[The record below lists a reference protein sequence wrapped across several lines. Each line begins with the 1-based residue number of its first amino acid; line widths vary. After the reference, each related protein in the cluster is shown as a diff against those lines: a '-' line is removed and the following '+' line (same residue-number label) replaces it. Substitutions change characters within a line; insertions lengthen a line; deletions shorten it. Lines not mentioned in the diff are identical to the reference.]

1 MSGKNQCQICLKVLS
16 SSSALKKHLQRK
28 KKCLPPSIIEDNVP
42 SDNLLNLTPEQQEII
57 SCPLDKNIR
66 ILAGAGCA
74 KTTTI
79 LYRAKHL
86 IETGIPSE
94 SIIMTTF
101 TKDASNDIQKKMRL
115 LLPQNKVIVGTIDS
129 LSKRFLLK
137 YNPDFKNTKCYVGEY
152 KVKFYQF
159 LSQDNCPHRQKFI
172 DTI

>member
-16 SSSALKKHLQRK
+16 SSSALRKHLQRK

-42 SDNLLNLTPEQQEII
+42 SDNLLNLTPEQQDII
-57 SCPLDKNIR
+57 SCPPDKNIR

-101 TKDASNDIQKKMRL
+101 TKDASNDIQKSYSVCFLRIRL
-115 LLPQNKVIVGTIDS
+115 L
-129 LSKRFLLK
+129 
-137 YNPDFKNTKCYVGEY
+137 
-152 KVKFYQF
+152 
-159 LSQDNCPHRQKFI
+159 
-172 DTI
+172 